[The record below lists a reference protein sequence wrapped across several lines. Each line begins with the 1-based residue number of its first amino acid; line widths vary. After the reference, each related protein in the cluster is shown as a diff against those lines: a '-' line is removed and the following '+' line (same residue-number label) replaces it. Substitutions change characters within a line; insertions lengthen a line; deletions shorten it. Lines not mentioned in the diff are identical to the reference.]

1 MLIRKLLSKKR
12 LSRKDGIKL
21 MEKNESFVDVIIKVI
36 EEYVD
41 VIIKVIEE
49 DEDEEEEFISK

>member
-1 MLIRKLLSKKR
+1 
-12 LSRKDGIKL
+12 